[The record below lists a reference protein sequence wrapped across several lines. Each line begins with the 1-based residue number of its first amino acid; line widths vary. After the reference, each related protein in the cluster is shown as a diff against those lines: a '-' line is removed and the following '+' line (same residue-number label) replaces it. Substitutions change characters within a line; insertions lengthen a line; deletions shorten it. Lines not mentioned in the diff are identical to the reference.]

1 VQLAFRIM
9 GLAGR
14 LLFALGI
21 VCLLL
26 GGWLA
31 WQSLKLGED
40 AIETT
45 GRVVSYHEIKD
56 GDSMRYRPRVRFK
69 TPNGNIVTIEG
80 QLTGTSKRFEIGAEV
95 PVIYPRMEPTK
106 ARLNTYV
113 DNWLGATIAAIVGL
127 VSFVAG
133 LFIRRAAARDMART
147 GA

>member
-26 GGWLA
+26 GAWLA
-31 WQSLKLGED
+31 WQSLKPGED
-40 AIETT
+40 AVRTT
-45 GRVVSYHEIKD
+45 GRVVSYHEIRD
-56 GDSMRYRPRVRFK
+56 GDSMRYRPRVRFN

-95 PVIYPRMEPTK
+95 PVIYSRMEPTK
-106 ARLNTYV
+106 ARLDTYV

-127 VSFVAG
+127 VSFIAG
-133 LFIRRAAARDMART
+133 LFIRRAAGRDLARA